1 MQFSDIKGQ
10 HQAIHILQCAI
21 QNKHIAHAYL
31 FTGPE
36 GIGKKMTAFA
46 LAQYLNCSAPNQQEF
61 SSCNGCPSS
70 GKLRQS
76 S

>member
-36 GIGKKMTAFA
+36 GIGKK
-46 LAQYLNCSAPNQQEF
+46 
-61 SSCNGCPSS
+61 
-70 GKLRQS
+70 
-76 S
+76 